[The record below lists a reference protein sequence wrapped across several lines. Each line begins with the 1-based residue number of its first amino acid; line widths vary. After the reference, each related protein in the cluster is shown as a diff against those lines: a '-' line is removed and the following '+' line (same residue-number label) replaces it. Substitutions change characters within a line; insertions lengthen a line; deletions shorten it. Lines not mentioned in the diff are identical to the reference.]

1 MSPLPDPRTYGLF
14 AADNEIGQLISAN
27 ERGDAAARLELLAW
41 LNRCLEERRD
51 REIFDALRQAPSRSA
66 YRALWDVVCLAADR
80 HGGGVDHATIAVRL
94 FAFPIV
100 LVTGARSAVTVS
112 GALPDIDEVRT
123 LLERHGAVGATR
135 NFGLSNAL
143 CSADALE
150 RLKPSDVYR
159 WSGDWSAGAPRA
171 MAPEDIAIRAGR
183 EQVHLRF
190 LVGAGVTP
198 QDAPSFLETA
208 ANIGAWGLPL
218 TGALVRQL
226 AQPALD
232 LLALPRPP
240 VSLLRAAHSGRCAE
254 LEAAFN
260 LFASNAVRSFRSTV
274 GDPAVAISAHR
285 LETGGAE
292 VRVSLSSPF
301 DDTLLEGF
309 RWPLHPLDDLDR
321 IVSAVVELL
330 RDCRV
335 NEVWL
340 VAAVLPECLESGR
353 LFLRES
359 EAAALSSTH

>member
-1 MSPLPDPRTYGLF
+1 MSPLPDPRTYGSF
-14 AADNEIGQLISAN
+14 AADNEIGRLISGNA
-27 ERGDAAARLELLAW
+27 RGDAAARSELLAW
-41 LNRCLEERRD
+41 LNRCLEARRD
-51 REIFDALRQAPSRSA
+51 REIFDALRQTPSRSA
-66 YRALWDVVCLAADR
+66 YRALWDLVCLAADR
-80 HGGGVDHATIAVRL
+80 HGSRVDHATIAARL
-94 FAFPIV
+94 FAFPLV
-100 LVTGARSAVTVS
+100 LVTGARGAATVS

-150 RLKPSDVYR
+150 RLKPSDVYH
-159 WSGDWSAGAPRA
+159 WGGDWSAGAPRE
-171 MAPEDIAIRAGR
+171 MAPQDIAVRAGR
-183 EQVHLRF
+183 EQTHLRF
-190 LVGAGVTP
+190 LVGAAITP
-198 QDAPSFLETA
+198 QDAASFLETA

-226 AQPALD
+226 TQPALD

-240 VSLLRAAHSGRCAE
+240 VSLLRAAYSGRCAE

-260 LFASNAVRSFRSTV
+260 LYASNAVRSFRSTV
-274 GDPAVAISAHR
+274 GDPAAAISAHR

-292 VRVSLSSPF
+292 VRVSLSSAF
-301 DDTLLEGF
+301 DDALLEGF
-309 RWPLHPLDDLDR
+309 RWPLHPLDDLDHL
-321 IVSAVVELL
+321 VSTAVELL

-335 NEVWL
+335 SEVRI
-340 VAAVLPECLESGR
+340 VAAVLPERFESGR